1 MKNANDLANHAY
13 LVQKFTPDQLKK
25 LPVNESES
33 KADSKKVDA
42 VANYDWLT
50 IIDRLGLPV
59 VALIAIGYGLHN
71 SARWLGNNILM
82 PIHQRHLIFLDR
94 LEAGISRIVDTQH
107 DQSSQ
112 IIHLTQKISD
122 HLEAQEKKN

>member
-1 MKNANDLANHAY
+1 M
-13 LVQKFTPDQLKK
+13 
-25 LPVNESES
+25 NESES

>member
-1 MKNANDLANHAY
+1 VKSANDSANLAY
-13 LVQKFTPDQLKK
+13 LVQKFTPDPLKK
-25 LPVNESES
+25 LPVNEPES
-33 KADSKKVDA
+33 RADSKGVDA
-42 VANYDWLT
+42 VGNFDWLT

>member
-1 MKNANDLANHAY
+1 VKNANDSANHVY
-13 LVQKFTPDQLKK
+13 QVQQFTPHPHQES
-25 LPVNESES
+25 PVTDLEL
-33 KADSKKVDA
+33 KADLKGGDA
-42 VANYDWLT
+42 VYSFDWLT

-59 VALIAIGYGLHN
+59 VALIAIGYGIHN
-71 SARWLGNNILM
+71 SARWLGNDILM

>member
-1 MKNANDLANHAY
+1 MKNANALAN
-13 LVQKFTPDQLKK
+13 LVSQVQKFTPHPLKK
-25 LPVNESES
+25 SPVNESEL
-33 KADSKKVDA
+33 KADSKGEDA
-42 VANYDWLT
+42 VYSFDWLT
-50 IIDRLGLPV
+50 IIDRLGLPC

-82 PIHQRHLIFLDR
+82 PIHQRHLVFLDR

-122 HLEAQEKKN
+122 HLEAKEKK

>member
-1 MKNANDLANHAY
+1 MNGSALREY
-13 LVQKFTPDQLKK
+13 LKGR
-25 LPVNESES
+25 
-33 KADSKKVDA
+33 DA
-42 VANYDWLT
+42 VGSFDWLT

-82 PIHQRHLIFLDR
+82 PIHQRHLVFLDR

>member
-1 MKNANDLANHAY
+1 MNEPESREDL
-13 LVQKFTPDQLKK
+13 KG
-25 LPVNESES
+25 
-33 KADSKKVDA
+33 VDA
-42 VANYDWLT
+42 VGNFDWLT

>member
-1 MKNANDLANHAY
+1 MKNANDSASLAY
-13 LVQKFTPDQLKK
+13 RVQKFTPDPLKK

>member
-1 MKNANDLANHAY
+1 MKNANDLANLVY
-13 LVQKFTPDQLKK
+13 QVQKFTPDPLKK
-25 LPVNESES
+25 LPVNESGS
-33 KADSKKVDA
+33 KADLKKVDA

-59 VALIAIGYGLHN
+59 VALITIGYGLHN

-122 HLEAQEKKN
+122 HLEAQEKK

>member
-1 MKNANDLANHAY
+1 MKSANDSANLVS
-13 LVQKFTPDQLKK
+13 LVQKFTPDPLKK
-25 LPVNESES
+25 LPVNEPES
-33 KADSKKVDA
+33 REDSKGVDA
-42 VANYDWLT
+42 VGNFDWLT

>member
-1 MKNANDLANHAY
+1 MRNANDFPNLAY
-13 LVQKFTPDQLKK
+13 LVQKFIPDQLKK
-25 LPVNESES
+25 SPVNEPES

-42 VANYDWLT
+42 VANFDWLT

>member
-1 MKNANDLANHAY
+1 MKNANDFPNLAY
-13 LVQKFTPDQLKK
+13 LVQKFTPDPLKK
-25 LPVNESES
+25 LPVNEPES

-42 VANYDWLT
+42 VYSFDWLT